1 MEGSESLHK
10 RRSLKFSLEDEG
22 ELGRWGKREEVEQN
36 STAGAQEEKNVE
48 KEGMINRIKYLGAHV
63 G

>member
-1 MEGSESLHK
+1 M
-10 RRSLKFSLEDEG
+10 KFSLEDEE
-22 ELGRWGKREEVEQN
+22 ELGSWGKREEVEQN

-48 KEGMINRIKYLGAHV
+48 KEGMLNRIKYLGAHV